1 MTHADFIKDKVRG
14 CLMAGA
20 AGDALGYAV
29 EFNRLREI
37 KARYGEQGITKFD
50 ILKDYKALISD
61 DTQMTLFTANGLLMG
76 LTRSYMRGSTG
87 ASLKDYVQ
95 LAYIDWYHA
104 QIGEKRENLAHTWLR
119 DLPEMAYR
127 RAPGNTCLE
136 ACRSL
141 SEGKEVQNDSMG
153 CGGIMRVAPI
163 AFSKAGCESGEW
175 DLEEI
180 VVEAAE
186 VAMCTHKH
194 PLGYLSAAALAALL
208 YRLLHL
214 PTDQAKE
221 QIDQIVAEVMKDVDY
236 AALLLGYI
244 YGKVAMCDEAYT
256 QIKEVTDKVV
266 RLAHSN
272 ISDEEA
278 IKQLG
283 EGWVALE
290 AWAIALYCAVR
301 HIDSVEDAIIAAVN
315 HDGDSDSTGSICG
328 NIMGVIYGYEH
339 IKEHNI
345 FCPEGAELEQTLE
358 LSEIILALAD
368 DLVSKCPIHGGEPIE
383 TPEQR
388 QWFLRYCEMEP
399 AGITTKVD
407 NN

>member
-1 MTHADFIKDKVRG
+1 
-14 CLMAGA
+14 
-20 AGDALGYAV
+20 
-29 EFNRLREI
+29 
-37 KARYGEQGITKFD
+37 
-50 ILKDYKALISD
+50 
-61 DTQMTLFTANGLLMG
+61 MTLFTANGLLMG
-76 LTRSYMRGSTG
+76 LTRHYMRGTN
-87 ASLKDYVQ
+87 ASYDDFVK
-95 LAYIDWYHA
+95 LAYLDWYYT
-104 QIGEKRENLAHTWLR
+104 QTGEKDDEHAHTWLR

-153 CGGIMRVAPI
+153 CGGIMRIAPI
-163 AFSKAGCESGEW
+163 ALLKAKYTGEAI
-175 DLEEI
+175 DSIIYL
-180 VVEAAE
+180 AAN

-194 PLGYLSAAALAALL
+194 PLGYMPAVALALLLYNLTKLSADEASR
-208 YRLLHL
+208 YI
-214 PTDQAKE
+214 DKSVAKTME
-221 QIDQIVAEVMKDVDY
+221 YMDY
-236 AALLLGYI
+236 AAVLLGFFYSESRDKI
-244 YGKVAMCDEAYT
+244 YRAYT
-256 QIKEVTDKVV
+256 QIKEVTDKVM

-301 HIDSVEDAIIAAVN
+301 HIDSIEDAIIAAVN

-339 IKEHNI
+339 IKERNI

-358 LSEIILALAD
+358 LSEVILALAD
-368 DLVSKCPIHGGEPIE
+368 DLSSECPIGEYMQIE
-383 TPEQR
+383 RPEQI
-388 QWFLRYCEMEP
+388 QWLLRYCEMEP
-399 AGITTKVD
+399 AGIGENK
-407 NN
+407 

>member
-1 MTHADFIKDKVRG
+1 MTHADFIKDKARG

-76 LTRSYMRGSTG
+76 LTRHHMRGIG
-87 ASLKDYVQ
+87 APLEYYARF
-95 LAYIDWYHA
+95 AYIDWYCA
-104 QIGEKRENLAHTWLR
+104 QTGDKHDNDFAYTWLR

-127 RAPGNTCLE
+127 RAPGNTCLT
-136 ACRSL
+136 ACKSL
-141 SEGKEVQNDSMG
+141 FENREVQNNSMG
-153 CGGIMRVAPI
+153 CGGIMRVAPLSLI
-163 AFSKAGCESGEW
+163 ASNYEARGKGMYTIEGVARGGAEIAEW
-175 DLEEI
+175 
-180 VVEAAE
+180 
-186 VAMCTHKH
+186 THKH
-194 PLGYLSAAALAALL
+194 PLGYIPSAALAVLL
-208 YRLLHL
+208 YKIVPLSVNEVC
-214 PTDQAKE
+214 E
-221 QIDQIVAEVMKDVDY
+221 QIDQIVAETVEVVDR
-236 AALLLGYI
+236 
-244 YGKVAMCDEAYT
+244 AYT
-256 QIKEVTDKVV
+256 EGGEEQAKIQFKEVTDKVM

-339 IKEHNI
+339 IKERNI

-368 DLVSKCPIHGGEPIE
+368 DLSSECPIGEYMQIE
-383 TPEQR
+383 RPEQI
-388 QWFLRYCEMEP
+388 QWMRRYCEMEP

>member
-1 MTHADFIKDKVRG
+1 MPAVALALLLYNLTKLSAD
-14 CLMAGA
+14 
-20 AGDALGYAV
+20 
-29 EFNRLREI
+29 E
-37 KARYGEQGITKFD
+37 
-50 ILKDYKALISD
+50 
-61 DTQMTLFTANGLLMG
+61 
-76 LTRSYMRGSTG
+76 
-87 ASLKDYVQ
+87 ASR
-95 LAYIDWYHA
+95 YID
-104 QIGEKRENLAHTWLR
+104 K
-119 DLPEMAYR
+119 
-127 RAPGNTCLE
+127 
-136 ACRSL
+136 S
-141 SEGKEVQNDSMG
+141 
-153 CGGIMRVAPI
+153 VA
-163 AFSKAGCESGEW
+163 KTMEY
-175 DLEEI
+175 
-180 VVEAAE
+180 
-186 VAMCTHKH
+186 M
-194 PLGYLSAAALAALL
+194 
-208 YRLLHL
+208 
-214 PTDQAKE
+214 
-221 QIDQIVAEVMKDVDY
+221 DY
-236 AALLLGYI
+236 AAVLLGFFYSESRDKI
-244 YGKVAMCDEAYT
+244 YRAYT
-256 QIKEVTDKVV
+256 QIKEVTDKVM

-339 IKEHNI
+339 IKERNI